1 VGIRDK
7 LAIQRSRLANER
19 TFLAYIRTA
28 IVCFVAGITILKLIP
43 DGVFISTTSILLLLA
58 SLFFIAV
65 GLYTYLKIKRELPRD
80 R

>member
-1 VGIRDK
+1 MGIRDK
-7 LAIQRSRLANER
+7 LAVQRSRLANER

-43 DGVFISTTSILLLLA
+43 DGVFISTVSVLFLLA
-58 SLFFIAV
+58 SLFFIVV
-65 GLYTYLKIKRELPRD
+65 GLYTYLRTKKELSRD